1 MTNADKIREMSNE
14 EMANILLCPYDTAG
28 KETEIMPCLNS
39 EELPTTERCHKCIVA
54 FLEKE
59 SE

>member
-14 EMANILLCPYDTAG
+14 DLAFILMCPY
-28 KETEIMPCLNS
+28 ETVGNEKDIMPCLNS
-39 EELPTTERCHKCIVA
+39 VELPTTERCHKCIVEW
-54 FLEKE
+54 LEKE